1 MGILEAV
8 KDEGHFWE
16 NRDVKALAET
26 VGQRNRHVAG
36 IVGQFK
42 DQIGGEIVAPLLSW
56 DSDGEQKLN
65 SQRQDLTA
73 LVRPAIAKNPVW
85 QNQAGRKRN
94 VDYSRPRLFERPMP
108 TSASH
113 APGWRSLFRLPPG
126 S

>member
-73 LVRPAIAKNPVW
+73 LVRPAIAKKTPFGRTKRV
-85 QNQAGRKRN
+85 QAKRG
-94 VDYSRPRLFERPMP
+94 LFP
-108 TSASH
+108 TTAI
-113 APGWRSLFRLPPG
+113 
-126 S
+126 